1 MTKRKF
7 ILIFMSAAAFAL
19 IITNCQPEVDAGE
32 NPPQYGVS
40 YA

>member
-7 ILIFMSAAAFAL
+7 ILIFMSAAVFAL
-19 IITNCQPEVDAGE
+19 VITSCQPEVEAGE
-32 NPPQYGVS
+32 SPPRSVVS